1 MPPSKGYRSYRG
13 RGSKLKAALAVVLVL
28 IILLALSFMAMT
40 RYIAYDEDGTP
51 FFRLPPQEG
60 TETVPPPPD
69 AGGADL
75 TGDIQIEEP
84 PEIIIEEPERPSPL
98 FAFSLPQELLTKASW
113 EAALAAHGAPYDTV
127 VYTVK
132 DADSTAY
139 FATENAVPGLVRRA
153 KEETTEALAAMNGS
167 ELHTVARLT
176 CFHDFKTANAN
187 REDMGLKNTGGYIFY
202 DGTYTTWLDPAK
214 PGARAY
220 LQAMAVELAELG
232 FDEILLTEVS
242 YPTEG
247 KLDKIAY
254 TADGPLHV
262 DIEQFLQDL
271 RAALASYE
279 VVLSIELPEKVIAE
293 GQDETAGLRLKGVI
307 PYVDRIYA
315 RTAPETAETLR
326 AAVEDAGEKVSFVPE
341 LTEAPAE
348 GFDETGYLVLS

>member
-1 MPPSKGYRSYRG
+1 MQIISGG
-13 RGSKLKAALAVVLVL
+13 VTAAQGFQ
-28 IILLALSFMAMT
+28 ALGEA
-40 RYIAYDEDGTP
+40 
-51 FFRLPPQEG
+51 
-60 TETVPPPPD
+60 ET
-69 AGGADL
+69 
-75 TGDIQIEEP
+75 
-84 PEIIIEEPERPSPL
+84 
-98 FAFSLPQELLTKASW
+98 W
-113 EAALAAHGAPYDTV
+113 EAALAAHGEPYDTV

-139 FATENAVPGLVRRA
+139 FATENAIPGLVRRA
-153 KEETTEALAAMNGS
+153 KEATTEALAAMNGS

-214 PGARAY
+214 PAARAY
-220 LQAMAVELAELG
+220 LQAMAVELAGLG

-262 DIEQFLQDL
+262 DIELFLQEL
-271 RAALASYE
+271 RAALEGYE
-279 VVLSIELPEKVIAE
+279 ITLSIELPEKVITE
-293 GQDETAGLRLKGVI
+293 GQDDTAGLRLKGVI

-315 RTAPETAETLR
+315 RTAPETAEALR
-326 AAVEDAGEKVSFVPE
+326 EAVEEAGEKVSFVPE
-341 LTEAPAE
+341 LAEAPAE

>member
-13 RGSKLKAALAVVLVL
+13 RGSKLKVALAVVLVL

-40 RYIAYDEDGTP
+40 RYIAYDEDGRP
-51 FFRLPPQEG
+51 FFRLPPQEE
-60 TETVPPPPD
+60 TEAPPPA
-69 AGGADL
+69 AGKEDL

-84 PEIIIEEPERPSPL
+84 PDIIIQGPERPLPL
-98 FAFSLPQELLTKASW
+98 FAFSLPQELLTAETW
-113 EAALAAHGAPYDTV
+113 EAALAAHGEPYDTV

-139 FATENAVPGLVRRA
+139 FATDNAIPGLVRRA
-153 KEETTEALAAMNGS
+153 KEATTEALAAMNGS

-214 PGARAY
+214 PAARAY
-220 LQAMAVELAELG
+220 LQAMAVELAGLG

-262 DIEQFLQDL
+262 DIELFLQEL
-271 RAALASYE
+271 RAALEGYE
-279 VVLSIELPEKVIAE
+279 ITLSIELPEKVITE
-293 GQDETAGLRLKGVI
+293 GQDDTAGLRLKGVI

-315 RTAPETAETLR
+315 RTAPETAEALR
-326 AAVEDAGEKVSFVPE
+326 EAVEEAGEKVSFVPE
-341 LTEAPAE
+341 LAEAPAE

>member
-13 RGSKLKAALAVVLVL
+13 RGSKLKVALAVVLVL

-40 RYIAYDEDGTP
+40 RYIAYDADGRP
-51 FFRLPPQEG
+51 FFRLPPQEEE
-60 TETVPPPPD
+60 TEAPPPD
-69 AGGADL
+69 QEKEDL

-84 PEIIIEEPERPSPL
+84 PEIIIQGPERPLPL
-98 FAFSLPQELLTKASW
+98 FAFSLPQELLTAEAW
-113 EAALAAHGAPYDTV
+113 EAALAAHGELYDTV

-153 KEETTEALAAMNGS
+153 KEATTEALAAMNGS

-214 PGARAY
+214 PAARAY

-232 FDEILLTEVS
+232 FDEILLAEVS

-262 DIEQFLQDL
+262 DIELFLQEL
-271 RAALASYE
+271 QAALEEYE
-279 VVLSIELPEKVIAE
+279 VTLSIELPEKVIAE

-307 PYVDRIYA
+307 PFVDRIYA
-315 RTAPETAETLR
+315 RTVPESAEALR
-326 AAVEDAGEKVSFVPE
+326 EAVEEAGEKVAFVPE
-341 LTEAPAE
+341 LAEAPAE